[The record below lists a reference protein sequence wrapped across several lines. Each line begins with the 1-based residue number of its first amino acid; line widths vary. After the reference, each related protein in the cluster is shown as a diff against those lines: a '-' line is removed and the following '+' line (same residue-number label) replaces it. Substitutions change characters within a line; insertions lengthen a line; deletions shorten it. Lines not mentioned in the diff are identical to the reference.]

1 MVLAGEALIAIWNDI
16 APDMRE
22 DFFEWHPRE
31 HMVERLGIAGFVR
44 GRRYIAVDAQVE
56 FLTLYEVSTADV
68 LVSDAYKT
76 RLTNPTPWST
86 KTLPAFRNNVRGGC
100 RIHYSQ
106 GYAMGGFIKTIR
118 IRAQEGEKASL
129 IKNLVNNLLPRLI
142 DLPRITGVH
151 FVENDTTLT
160 GGNSGNQRG
169 RVIELPDL
177 VLLIEGSGEQGV
189 RNACAQYLSEETLIK
204 AGAATDILNG
214 LYQLEYSIQNLVQP
228 N

>member
-16 APDMRE
+16 TPEMRE

-31 HMVERLGIAGFVR
+31 HMVERLGIPGFIR

-56 FLTLYEVSTADV
+56 FLTLYEVANAGV
-68 LVSDAYKT
+68 LVSDVYKT

-129 IKNLVNNLLPRLI
+129 IKHIVNNMLPGLI
-142 DLPRITGVH
+142 DAPRITGVH
-151 FVENDTTLT
+151 FVENDTALT

-169 RVIELPDL
+169 RVIQLPDL
-177 VLLIEGSGEQGV
+177 ILLIEGSAEEGV
-189 RNACAQYLSEETLIK
+189 RNACAEYLPEDALIR
-204 AGAATDILNG
+204 AGATADVMNG

-228 N
+228 T

>member
-16 APDMRE
+16 TPEMRE

-31 HMVERLGIAGFVR
+31 HMVERLGITGFIR

-56 FLTLYEVSTADV
+56 FLTLYEVANSDV
-68 LVSDAYKT
+68 LVSDTYKT

-100 RIHYSQ
+100 QIHYSQ

-129 IKNLVNNLLPRLI
+129 IKHIVNNMLPGLI
-142 DLPRITGVH
+142 DVPRITGVH
-151 FVENDTTLT
+151 FVENDTALT

-169 RVIELPDL
+169 RVIQLPDL
-177 VLLIEGSGEQGV
+177 ILLIEGSGEEGV
-189 RNACAQYLSEETLIK
+189 RNACAQYLPEDALVR
-204 AGAATDILNG
+204 AGAEDEVING

-228 N
+228 S

>member
-16 APDMRE
+16 TPEMRE

-31 HMVERLGIAGFVR
+31 HMVERLGITGFIR

-56 FLTLYEVSTADV
+56 FLTLYEVANADV

-100 RIHYSQ
+100 QIHYSQ

-118 IRAQEGEKASL
+118 IRAQEGKKASL
-129 IKNLVNNLLPRLI
+129 IKHIVNNMLPGLI

-151 FVENDTTLT
+151 FVENDAALT

-169 RVIELPDL
+169 RVIQLPDL
-177 VLLIEGSGEQGV
+177 VLLVEGSAEEGV
-189 RNACAQYLSEETLIK
+189 RNACAQYLQEDALVM
-204 AGAATDILNG
+204 AGAEEEVING

-228 N
+228 T

>member
-16 APDMRE
+16 TPEMRG

-31 HMVERLGIAGFVR
+31 HMVERLGIPGFIR

-56 FLTLYEVSTADV
+56 FLTLYEVANAGV
-68 LVSDAYKT
+68 LVSDVYKT

-129 IKNLVNNLLPRLI
+129 IKHIVNNMLPGLI

-151 FVENDTTLT
+151 FVENDTALT

-169 RVIELPDL
+169 RVIQLPDL
-177 VLLIEGSGEQGV
+177 ILLIEGSAEEGV
-189 RNACAQYLSEETLIK
+189 RNACAQYLSEDALIK
-204 AGAATDILNG
+204 AGAAADVMNG

-228 N
+228 T